1 MTSKE
6 YPESL
11 RQLSCAGVS
20 APMLSN
26 PLSPGASVTGIAAG
40 AAVWV
45 ATAVAAAG
53 SAAAAAAGAPVSGSA
68 GTAADT
74 GPAPATITAHA
85 SAAPTRVERSLPG
98 LCRGGC
104 TQDELKEPHD
114 AIRSGHLSFIRIRM
128 TTGQEST
135 SGPVITIGGDLRRE
149 VGVKP

>member
-11 RQLSCAGVS
+11 RQLSCAEVS

-74 GPAPATITAHA
+74 RPAPATITAHA

-98 LCRGGC
+98 F
-104 TQDELKEPHD
+104 
-114 AIRSGHLSFIRIRM
+114 A
-128 TTGQEST
+128 
-135 SGPVITIGGDLRRE
+135 
-149 VGVKP
+149 GVAVPRTN